1 MDRERRRFS
10 LFLRRPQKG
19 TQPGWGAVRLIIRSK
34 KVSPEDSRLHLATHE
49 EILDDVTW
57 EDLRKRT
64 ASGEFSGGIFELP
77 KDSFNDQLRPVDQL
91 TGAKRLR
98 GPEKEITRKDAVISR
113 RLATLAECLA
123 ENNKPWLAWTDTPPR
138 PEGEPTDLPEWA
150 VVKGKGLPTPGF

>member
-1 MDRERRRFS
+1 MAGGHPTEGGPDKADAVGARKRTAEAQLERERRRFS

-19 TQPGWGAVRLIIRSK
+19 AQPGWGATRLIIRSK

-49 EILDDVTW
+49 EILDDVIW

-77 KDSFNDQLRPVDQL
+77 KDSCNDQLRPIDQP

-98 GPEKEITRKDAVISR
+98 GPEKEVTRKDSVISR
-113 RLATLAECLA
+113 RLATLSECPSDA
-123 ENNKPWLAWTDTPPR
+123 NRPWL
-138 PEGEPTDLPEWA
+138 
-150 VVKGKGLPTPGF
+150 V